1 MGIMSQAA
9 LIAELEAMLNNDP
22 NYDPVAAIVAGE
34 KMNGFRVLRP
44 GNTPWFLAADW
55 MAYSVVSVSGT
66 LVRFVLIEAH
76 EPGTGAFT
84 RTVKGLQDAGYKP
97 AVIDPTREFAAMLK
111 RRGWR
116 GKAMGHNFETTETV
130 WRPA

>member
-1 MGIMSQAA
+1 
-9 LIAELEAMLNNDP
+9 
-22 NYDPVAAIVAGE
+22 
-34 KMNGFRVLRP
+34 VLRP
-44 GNTPWFLAADW
+44 GDAPWFLAADW
-55 MAYSVVSVSGT
+55 MAYSVVSVSGV

-116 GKAMGHNFETTETV
+116 GKTAGHDFETTETV